1 MDDFT
6 LVGARPSA
14 PQPAKK
20 QPWYRGLPLGA
31 MLVLALII
39 LGCLSCGLFLPRDP
53 TYMDLANC
61 NVAPC
66 REFLFGTDA
75 MGRDIFSMI
84 WYGGR
89 ASLTIGFLGAAI
101 STVIAALLG
110 TLSGCAGPRLDA
122 LLMRGME
129 IFLSVP
135 HLLLI
140 VLLQAILGTASVWT
154 LSLVI
159 GVTGWAGIAKVVRT
173 EVRRL
178 RTSEYV
184 LAARCMGGGFFH
196 VLWEH
201 LAPNFLSAILFM
213 VVMNVQSAILAESTL
228 SFLGLGLPLEV
239 ISWGSMLSLAQQA
252 LLTKSWWAVV
262 GSPVSI
268 RSITDY
274 LISSGRKI
282 SPNTVNDYV
291 EALTESFIFYPAERF
306 DIAGKQL
313 LKVNKKLYIVDLG
326 LRNHILPR
334 RSYDLGFSLENLV
347 YLELLRR
354 GYKVMIGRIGNT
366 EVDFVAEKQGAY
378 TYYQVTADMTAQ
390 ETFEREMRP
399 LAQIRDNYEK
409 IILTA
414 DRLTVG
420 NYNGIRVKNL
430 TDWLLG
436 KEN

>member
-140 VLLQAILGTASVWT
+140 VLLQAILGTA
-154 LSLVI
+154 
-159 GVTGWAGIAKVVRT
+159 
-173 EVRRL
+173 
-178 RTSEYV
+178 
-184 LAARCMGGGFFH
+184 
-196 VLWEH
+196 
-201 LAPNFLSAILFM
+201 
-213 VVMNVQSAILAESTL
+213 
-228 SFLGLGLPLEV
+228 
-239 ISWGSMLSLAQQA
+239 
-252 LLTKSWWAVV
+252 
-262 GSPVSI
+262 
-268 RSITDY
+268 
-274 LISSGRKI
+274 
-282 SPNTVNDYV
+282 
-291 EALTESFIFYPAERF
+291 
-306 DIAGKQL
+306 
-313 LKVNKKLYIVDLG
+313 
-326 LRNHILPR
+326 
-334 RSYDLGFSLENLV
+334 
-347 YLELLRR
+347 
-354 GYKVMIGRIGNT
+354 
-366 EVDFVAEKQGAY
+366 
-378 TYYQVTADMTAQ
+378 
-390 ETFEREMRP
+390 
-399 LAQIRDNYEK
+399 
-409 IILTA
+409 
-414 DRLTVG
+414 
-420 NYNGIRVKNL
+420 
-430 TDWLLG
+430 
-436 KEN
+436 

>member
-1 MDDFT
+1 
-6 LVGARPSA
+6 
-14 PQPAKK
+14 
-20 QPWYRGLPLGA
+20 
-31 MLVLALII
+31 
-39 LGCLSCGLFLPRDP
+39 
-53 TYMDLANC
+53 
-61 NVAPC
+61 
-66 REFLFGTDA
+66 

-140 VLLQAILGTASVWT
+140 VLLQAILGTASVWS

-262 GSPVSI
+262 IPG
-268 RSITDY
+268 
-274 LISSGRKI
+274 
-282 SPNTVNDYV
+282 
-291 EALTESFIFYPAERF
+291 IFLVAT
-306 DIAGKQL
+306 L
-313 LKVNKKLYIVDLG
+313 L
-326 LRNHILPR
+326 
-334 RSYDLGFSLENLV
+334 S
-347 YLELLRR
+347 
-354 GYKVMIGRIGNT
+354 
-366 EVDFVAEKQGAY
+366 
-378 TYYQVTADMTAQ
+378 VT
-390 ETFEREMRP
+390 
-399 LAQIRDNYEK
+399 
-409 IILTA
+409 
-414 DRLTVG
+414 
-420 NYNGIRVKNL
+420 
-430 TDWLLG
+430 LLG
-436 KEN
+436 NALRYRNSHNRGKI